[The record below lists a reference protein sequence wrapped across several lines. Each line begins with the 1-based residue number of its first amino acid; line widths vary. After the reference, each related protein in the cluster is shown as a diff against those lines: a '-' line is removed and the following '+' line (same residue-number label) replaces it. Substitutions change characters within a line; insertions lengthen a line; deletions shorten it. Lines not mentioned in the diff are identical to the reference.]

1 MNLSQSDL
9 ASLAASIQA
18 IDARNRIAA
27 ALKLWAG
34 CRKALAENVATPSP
48 RPPVMELCRL
58 CVALSGGVDPHL
70 AIADALAVWDQAGQS
85 LQASSKAEEWSRE
98 KSARLGDAM
107 RKFGFDSERV
117 TFTAWLKAMMPKA
130 DSNTDRIKRY
140 REFLRMR
147 GLPPH
152 LISADTTGTGNEGAT
167 IAIIKNHGFAI
178 EEAAA
183 EAVKFQQWD
192 REFRKYLARSKAT
205 KAAKTRH
212 SQKKS
217 GKLQK
222 PIELLEVAKI
232 PAKQQKSIAKGPKSP
247 AKQKSIKKHQKAS
260 NSINNQRANKR
271 E

>member
-27 ALKLWAG
+27 ALQLWAG

-192 REFRKYLARSKAT
+192 REFREHNRHEKAKKGGKA
-205 KAAKTRH
+205 KAAKKNP
-212 SQKKS
+212 QKVL
-217 GKLQK
+217 GNFGN
-222 PIELLEVAKI
+222 PEF
-232 PAKQQKSIAKGPKSP
+232 PAKQTKRGGKGAKSP
-247 AKQKSIKKHQKAS
+247 AKQKAPKSVKL
-260 NSINNQRANKR
+260 NK
-271 E
+271 